1 MKFSALS
8 SSLVLISSLGFDG
21 INANDSVRM
30 IGGSILSMVEF
41 CVRHAYM
48 CFRFSTYP
56 QSPSL
61 RGNSRRALRVQ
72 HPCTLVRVE
81 TQYDYQLEE
90 NFESNRQKLYEGAG
104 RAGNRKLQADDDLV
118 KCELSEVDR
127 QSVGKYFVN
136 VNGIESSQ
144 LENIVSGDTTILAEG
159 ATIMDGEMYLP
170 ADASIE
176 FGSNEENRRKLQSWQ
191 EYSRRNGIKKVL
203 VVRANGQGSS
213 TTANS
218 QTLSDKIFGTH
229 GDTATLRSQYQ
240 QCSHG
245 KLDLQPFEGT
255 TRGGTYINGG
265 VLDVNID
272 MYVPG
277 ANRYAVEDALENAAD
292 QLVGGLRD
300 QFDHVMLCL
309 PPGTSQGQW

>member
-1 MKFSALS
+1 MLMFVLS
-8 SSLVLISSLGFDG
+8 L
-21 INANDSVRM
+21 
-30 IGGSILSMVEF
+30 
-41 CVRHAYM
+41 
-48 CFRFSTYP
+48 STYP

-61 RGNSRRALRVQ
+61 RGNNRRALRVQ
-72 HPCTLVRVE
+72 NPCTLVRVE

-104 RAGNRKLQADDDLV
+104 RDGDRRLQEDDDDDLV
-118 KCELSEVDR
+118 KCELSEEDR
-127 QSVGKYFVN
+127 AAVGKYFVN

-191 EYSRRNGIKKVL
+191 DSFRRQGTKKVL

-213 TTANS
+213 TSADS
-218 QTLSDKIFGTH
+218 QTLSDKIFGTN

-255 TRGGTYINGG
+255 TWGGTFIDGG

-292 QLVGGLRD
+292 ALVGGLRG